1 VSKKKESITAVDDN
15 KPLYGNIQSLGRALK
30 SGADP
35 NAKNEFGWAM
45 LHHAA
50 NTGDVEMVKLLL
62 SHGADPN
69 ALATWQGQTPL
80 HIVFDSYLKTRKHT
94 DTVECAC
101 REIACLLIEA
111 GADVNAIDR
120 KYREPIGYLI
130 SNTSAKLCRAIVQD
144 PRVKK
149 DVRIKI
155 RKTLD
160 AILWTEIKLGVA
172 GQIQHA
178 LEAGANPNIRN
189 HLGQAPLHWAA
200 MKGRVDIARILLDVH
215 AEANA
220 QFPANGFTPL
230 HYACMKGFRE
240 VAALCIDHGA
250 DPNARDNNSETPFH
264 HACRWNFP
272 DIARLLFSCGAKL
285 TARTSNGHTGLDL
298 LLASEQ
304 KNSTDE
310 IVALYREYC
319 PELVF
324 SAFCTMDVKPG
335 GL

>member
-1 VSKKKESITAVDDN
+1 MPMRKEDFTTVNAN

-35 NAKNEFGWAM
+35 NVKNKFGWTM

-50 NTGDVEMVKLLL
+50 NAGDVEMIKLLL
-62 SHGADPN
+62 DHGADPN
-69 ALATWQGQTPL
+69 TPATWQGQTPL

-94 DTVECAC
+94 PAVERAC
-101 REIACLLIEA
+101 VEIACLLIDH
-111 GADVNAIDR
+111 GADVNAIDH

-130 SNTSAKLCRAIVQD
+130 SNASGKVCRAILQD
-144 PRVKK
+144 ARVKK
-149 DVRIKI
+149 DIRMNI
-155 RKTLD
+155 RKTLN
-160 AILWTEIKLGVA
+160 AFLWTNMKLGVISE
-172 GQIQHA
+172 IQRVLA
-178 LEAGANPNIRN
+178 AGADPDTRN
-189 HLGQAPLHWAA
+189 HLGRTPLHWAA
-200 MKGRVDIARILLDVH
+200 MKGRVDIARILLDAH
-215 AEANA
+215 AETNA
-220 QFPANGFTPL
+220 QFPANGSTPL
-230 HYACMKGFRE
+230 HYACMKGSRAF
-240 VAALCIDHGA
+240 AALCIDHGA
-250 DPNARDNNSETPFH
+250 DVNARDNNSETPFH

-272 DIARLLFSCGAKL
+272 NLARLLIENGAKL

-324 SAFCTMDVKPG
+324 SAFCTMDVKP
-335 GL
+335 